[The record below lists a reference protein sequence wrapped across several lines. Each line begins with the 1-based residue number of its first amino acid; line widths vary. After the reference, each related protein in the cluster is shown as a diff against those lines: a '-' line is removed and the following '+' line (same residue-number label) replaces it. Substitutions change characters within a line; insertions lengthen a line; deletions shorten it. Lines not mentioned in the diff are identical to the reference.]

1 MKAWV
6 SLLLVGAVLAYGY
19 LDARRR
25 ARVDRGPRH
34 HRTDFTVYQVAAE
47 ALRDGTDPY
56 EARNPRGYRY
66 VYPPLLAVLLQPV
79 AKMEPPDAAYLFFI
93 LSAALLAWSLLML
106 ARLRPWR
113 DRPLGWAPVLL
124 ALGLCFG
131 FAHQGFQRGQITHA
145 LLALQVGAFAL
156 ALRQRFVGAGLAL
169 GFASVLRL
177 TPLLPAG
184 VLGLGLL
191 AMVRTRGWRPVLR
204 YSGGLAAALL
214 LGIVVIPWASLG
226 ASRAQEVTERWVE
239 VTRAIYTPG
248 TGAKASLEKDYAIN
262 EFRFKNQ
269 APRRVAMTYAGWIE
283 GAGFERERPALSSG
297 ATRGA
302 EGVSTG
308 VALFVLLAAAWLGW
322 SWLRRPETPQA
333 ALAYMLAVALPVLV
347 TRYTW
352 PTHFL
357 MVLPL
362 LAILLGRT
370 SVGGRTLWARL
381 LQHLRAMPRA
391 VWAFFLATALF
402 YAAHARA
409 LQPIGEAGCLLVG
422 ALVLFA
428 GAWHVGRTSKAPDHG

>member
-56 EARNPRGYRY
+56 DARNPRGYRY
-66 VYPPLLAVLLQPV
+66 VYPPLLAVLLQPI

-93 LSAALLAWSLLML
+93 LSAALLAWALFLLT
-106 ARLRPWR
+106 RLEPWR
-113 DRPLGWAPVLL
+113 GGKLGWVPVLL

-156 ALRQRFVGAGLAL
+156 ALGGRFVGAGLAL

-191 AMVRTRGWRPVLR
+191 AMVRARGWRPVLR

-214 LGIVVIPWASLG
+214 LGIVVIPWACLG

-248 TGAKASLEKDYAIN
+248 TGAKASLEEDYAIN

-269 APRRVAMTYAGWIE
+269 APRRVAMTYAGWLE
-283 GAGFERERPALSSG
+283 GAAFERERPALSAG

-308 VALFVLLAAAWLGW
+308 VALLVLLVAAWLGW
-322 SWLRRPETPQA
+322 SWLRDPESARGT
-333 ALAYMLAVALPVLV
+333 LAYMLAVALPVLV

-362 LAILLGRT
+362 LAVLLGRGVDR
-370 SVGGRTLWARL
+370 SGS
-381 LQHLRAMPRA
+381 LRARFLRRLRTMPA
-391 VWAFFLATALF
+391 TVWAFFLATALF

-409 LQPIGEAGCLLVG
+409 LQPIGEAGCLLLGAVVLFVG
-422 ALVLFA
+422 A
-428 GAWHVGRTSKAPDHG
+428 WRVGRTQGAQAHG